1 MNSVINYYQNTF
13 FSFGVNFAEINMETL
28 PCFSERSKKIPNG
41 KHAFE
46 GGEKKNSSEFLNS
59 CNEDNLIKI
68 KAKLI
73 KNLKVEVFG
82 CITSLKHVGWVC
94 YHCQNSWSYRQVIP
108 VDPNGNV
115 QLDCSFLPTPFGLSA
130 LSYSSALLLLKK
142 KISFSLLWVFF
153 LGMQL
158 RDKAAEVYQ
167 FVTFIHGF
175 HGSFFDLTILKW
187 KKKAC
192 SHTSP

>member
-1 MNSVINYYQNTF
+1 MFQW
-13 FSFGVNFAEINMETL
+13 EIKENPKWKT
-28 PCFSERSKKIPNG
+28 CFW
-41 KHAFE
+41 E
-46 GGEKKNSSEFLNS
+46 GGKNSSEFLNS

-73 KNLKVEVFG
+73 KNLKVEVCG
-82 CITSLKHVGWVC
+82 CITSLKHGRMGLL
-94 YHCQNSWSYRQVIP
+94 SLPEFLVIQTG
-108 VDPNGNV
+108 DSSGSQWKCTAGL
-115 QLDCSFLPTPFGLSA
+115 QLSATPFGLSA

-142 KISFSLLWVFF
+142 KISFSLLWVF